1 MLNVVATFSLV
12 WLALSVPLD
21 ESEQEALKELVRV
34 WQLGASY
41 ASAVLDCPT
50 RNAQVLCYASDYTNP
65 AKRNRLKFLRVV
77 AHEHAMAG
85 TSIPTVIGQFKYL
98 TGLSLRGNLLVG
110 SIPREISRCRE
121 LTLLDL
127 MSNRLTGRVPPELGA
142 MRDLAVCLL
151 GGMQFDCPIPELND
165 ACHREELVLTCND
178 TLQRLGD
185 ARAQHGKDWQAHI
198 DKVREA
204 NLAKLPVK
212 VDPMSF
218 DINDKRL
225 TIDQKRQLLRQ
236 KQAALT
242 AQLKLTADQLANLGR

>member
-121 LTLLDL
+121 AP
-127 MSNRLTGRVPPELGA
+127 RR
-142 MRDLAVCLL
+142 R
-151 GGMQFDCPIPELND
+151 
-165 ACHREELVLTCND
+165 
-178 TLQRLGD
+178 
-185 ARAQHGKDWQAHI
+185 ARAARQGLAGAH
-198 DKVREA
+198 
-204 NLAKLPVK
+204 
-212 VDPMSF
+212 
-218 DINDKRL
+218 
-225 TIDQKRQLLRQ
+225 RQGARGESR
-236 KQAALT
+236 QAAR
-242 AQLKLTADQLANLGR
+242 QGRSDVV